1 MEGWGENPGAGW
13 TELGEAA
20 NDYDPAGM
28 YGLASR
34 FRGTLGQSGFGWFGT
49 EYDIPVE
56 PEKFYCASAWINTH
70 RCDAAVEYS
79 FYGADGG
86 RVGVAQSPWT
96 GAVNAQAGQTLAA
109 MKRPFAIVKAPD
121 TAVKA
126 RFRILL
132 RGLSTAEANPYVWL
146 YRPMVSIVAE
156 GATQPPQWS
165 AGGTESSASW
175 GVNVRADGKIGGI
188 QLASNGVMSTFD
200 VVADIFRVSSPS
212 GGQRTEYSD
221 GNWRTYYPNGQL
233 ATRMG
238 WWQ

>member
-1 MEGWGENPGAGW
+1 
-13 TELGEAA
+13 
-20 NDYDPAGM
+20 
-28 YGLASR
+28 
-34 FRGTLGQSGFGWFGT
+34 
-49 EYDIPVE
+49 
-56 PEKFYCASAWINTH
+56 
-70 RCDAAVEYS
+70 
-79 FYGADGG
+79 
-86 RVGVAQSPWT
+86 
-96 GAVNAQAGQTLAA
+96 
-109 MKRPFAIVKAPD
+109 MKRPFAIVKAPA

-188 QLASNGVMSTFD
+188 QLASNGVMSAFD